1 MKKLERKIKRAREN
15 YLKIETSGLS
25 REIDSIIVASLVE
38 KNSDVLKTFYLENLK
53 EEKNLLEEVL
63 PILQGKEFITY
74 SGKTFDLPFIR
85 EKVKFYFNKDLDFN
99 LIDLQEVTKKY
110 NFIFNLDSHSNKN
123 LLEKFIGLENLR
135 DQKEYQGIKI
145 KTLFKN
151 YLEGDES
158 AIEKILAYNFM
169 SLENLILLDA
179 KIKENLEKN
188 LSLKVLD
195 FTFFIRDI
203 KLLDNKL
210 EISGVTNYAYDY
222 FSNNEL
228 YTIEISGLEEE
239 EKFGEEEKNK
249 GEEKNCQSENFYQS
263 LKNDGSEKICES
275 SKNYESL
282 KNYQSE
288 NFSESTKNYDSENN
302 YESGKF
308 YESVKINKLDKKFS
322 LKINTED
329 GLYDGKTSCYY
340 VKKKDLDF
348 DLTNPSKIKSP
359 AQIQILYYK
368 NHVLKNEKEL
378 MRKIIE
384 KELGQKKIPPVSA
397 LQVVR

>member
-25 REIDSIIVASLVE
+25 REIDSIIVMSLVE
-38 KNSDVLKTFYLENLK
+38 KNRDVLKTFYLENLK
-53 EEKNLLEEVL
+53 EEKNLLEEVM
-63 PILQGKEFITY
+63 PILQGKEFVTY
-74 SGKTFDLPFIR
+74 SGKTFDFPFIR
-85 EKVKFYFNKDLDFN
+85 EKIKFYYNKDLD
-99 LIDLQEVTKKY
+99 LKVIDLQEVTKKY

-123 LLEKFIGLENLR
+123 LLEKFIGMEKLK

-151 YLEGDES
+151 YLEGDET
-158 AIEKILAYNFM
+158 AIGKILDYNYL

-179 KIKENLEKN
+179 KIREELEKN
-188 LSLKVLD
+188 LSLKILD

-210 EISGVTNYAYDY
+210 EISGVTNYESDY

-249 GEEKNCQSENFYQS
+249 GEEKNCESENFYQS
-263 LKNDGSEKICES
+263 LKNYGSEKICES
-275 SKNYESL
+275 SKNYEYL

-288 NFSESTKNYDSENN
+288 NFSESEKN
-302 YESGKF
+302 
-308 YESVKINKLDKKFS
+308 YESVKFKKEDKKFS

-329 GLYDGKTSCYY
+329 GLYDHKNSCYY

-368 NHVLKNEKEL
+368 NHVFKNEKEL

-384 KELGQKKIPPVSA
+384 KEL
-397 LQVVR
+397 R